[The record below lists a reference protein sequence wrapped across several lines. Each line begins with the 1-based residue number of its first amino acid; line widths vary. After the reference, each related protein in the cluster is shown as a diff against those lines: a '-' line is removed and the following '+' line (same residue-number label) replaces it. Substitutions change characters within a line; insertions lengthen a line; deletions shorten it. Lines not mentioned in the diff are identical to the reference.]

1 MSRRTLSERFLELYR
16 DVQGYRDQCSQVYSL
31 CYQTVTK
38 VDQINERI
46 ESEEFDM
53 SRRVSQE
60 QFANME
66 RMLLEYSKGY
76 EGIYAICWQLSAKV
90 DELNRQ
96 VTDLIR
102 QNADNSSDLGD
113 K

>member
-1 MSRRTLSERFLELYR
+1 MS
-16 DVQGYRDQCSQVYSL
+16 
-31 CYQTVTK
+31 K
-38 VDQINERI
+38 
-46 ESEEFDM
+46 
-53 SRRVSQE
+53 RVSQE
-60 QFANME
+60 QFAKME

-96 VTDLIR
+96 VAELSQQI
-102 QNADNSSDLGD
+102 ADNSSVLGY

>member
-1 MSRRTLSERFLELYR
+1 
-16 DVQGYRDQCSQVYSL
+16 
-31 CYQTVTK
+31 
-38 VDQINERI
+38 
-46 ESEEFDM
+46 M

-96 VTDLIR
+96 VAELIGE
-102 QNADNSSDLGD
+102 NAE
-113 K
+113 